1 MPEEKKITL
10 PQLFTERMKT
20 MLQDEYGD
28 FLAAYEKERWYGL
41 RFNALKTNRETF
53 LKRMPF
59 TLEPV
64 KWAEEGFYYKPE
76 QQPGKHLFHEIGAYY
91 IQEPSAMAVV
101 EVLAPAPGE
110 RVLDLCAAPGGK
122 STQIAGKM
130 MGEGLLVSNEIIP
143 GRAKIL
149 SQNIERMGIANAVV
163 CNETPERMAAFFPSF
178 FDKILVDAPC
188 SGEGMFRKDETAINE
203 WSPDHVRMCAERQR
217 SILEQAVLMLK
228 PGGMLV
234 YSTCTFSME
243 ENEGVIGS
251 FLRKHPEFSIEEAVQ
266 EKFFAPGRRVW
277 MACSVVEQVHGL
289 DGDVSF
295 TGADVR
301 TEGLEHT
308 MRLWP
313 HKLAGEGHF
322 IAKLRR
328 AGTLALTHTYGNSIA
343 KDNGCSAEK
352 GSGRKK
358 EKKTAD
364 DMEPCCTFLRE
375 ELGLSDA
382 VYEGFKQKGVFL
394 PFGEQ
399 VYLVPRQMIPLK
411 GLKVIRPGLHLGTN
425 KKNRFEPSHA
435 LALYLSPDM
444 VKKHYEMTKEQA
456 ESYLRGESFACDE
469 SVFGK
474 EQKGWTL
481 LTINGYAAGFGKAG
495 NGQMKNHYPKGLRK
509 ERTAICQNG

>member
-1 MPEEKKITL
+1 MPEENKVTL
-10 PQLFTERMKT
+10 PQLFTERMET

-41 RFNALKTNRETF
+41 RFNPLKTDKETF
-53 LKRMPF
+53 LKRTPF

-64 KWAEEGFYYKPE
+64 KWAEEGFYYRPE
-76 QQPGKHLFHEIGAYY
+76 QQPGKHLFHEIGVYY

-101 EVLAPAPGE
+101 EVLAPSPGE

-203 WSPDHVRMCAERQR
+203 WSPEQVKMCADRQR
-217 SILEQAVLMLK
+217 TILEQAASMLK
-228 PGGMLV
+228 PGGTLV
-234 YSTCTFSME
+234 YSTCTFSVE
-243 ENEGVIGS
+243 ENEEVIGV
-251 FLRKHPEFSIEEAVQ
+251 FLKEFPEFSIEEAAQ
-266 EKFFAPGRRVW
+266 EKFFAPGRSDW
-277 MACSVVEQVHGL
+277 MGHSADEEVH
-289 DGDVSF
+289 F
-295 TGADVR
+295 TGANVR
-301 TEGLEHT
+301 TDGLGHT

-322 IAKLRR
+322 IAKLKKI
-328 AGTLALTHTYGNSIA
+328 GTLELEQNYVNQSVPE
-343 KDNGCSAEK
+343 NGRRFTGE
-352 GSGRKK
+352 SGRKK
-358 EKKTAD
+358 EKKAMD
-364 DMEPCCTFLRE
+364 GIEPCRDFLRE
-375 ELGLSDA
+375 ELGLSGA
-382 VYEGFKQKGVFL
+382 VCKDFEQKGIFL
-394 PFGEQ
+394 SFGEQ
-399 VYLVPRQMIPLK
+399 IYLMPRQMIPLK

-444 VKKHYEMTKEQA
+444 VKKHYEMTNEQA
-456 ESYLRGESFACDE
+456 ERYLRGEAFACDE
-469 SVFGK
+469 SAEGK
-474 EQKGWTL
+474 EPKGWTL
-481 LTINGYAAGFGKAG
+481 LTISGYAAGFGKAG

-509 ERTAICQNG
+509 ERTISCQNG